1 MHTTRLGAWE
11 PGGTALATA
20 RGRATT
26 RACQLQP
33 PQWSS
38 AQVSASPHLPPS
50 TISAQQRSSTE
61 AGAPLGLHTTE
72 ACSSSG
78 RSSTNS

>member
-38 AQVSASPHLPPS
+38 AQVGASPMKDV
-50 TISAQQRSSTE
+50 SAGPGEPFRFTSVTVSD
-61 AGAPLGLHTTE
+61 HDS
-72 ACSSSG
+72 CYV
-78 RSSTNS
+78 